1 MTHDAWVEVRTGAL
15 KHNLREVR
23 RCLAPNVRLFAVV
36 KGNAYG
42 HGLVRAS
49 EAFVAAGAD
58 ALAVAHLH
66 EAIELRDAGIGA
78 PILVMT
84 PILPENADIGVG
96 TRAEFAVDSPELIL
110 ALAEAARHHGVRA
123 KVHLKLDTGM
133 GRLGY
138 PAGTGKAPWREP
150 GFLPPDLEWSGVF
163 SHFARATEKDLSK
176 SERQLRA
183 FLQATDGLRVSRHI
197 ANSAGALRLPHSQLD
212 AVRIGTLL
220 YGQRPCEGLPK
231 TLDLRPAWS
240 LKARVI
246 ALREL
251 PAGTEVGYG
260 GETVL
265 RRPTRMAVLA
275 IGTSDGFT
283 VAPEGPF
290 WRQSI
295 LRFWAKKR
303 KRRLSVR
310 IRGGEAPVLGR
321 VSMNLTSVDVTD
333 LPGVEI
339 GDVAEVP
346 CLRLAASA
354 SLPRVFLD
362 A

>member
-1 MTHDAWVEVRTGAL
+1 
-15 KHNLREVR
+15 
-23 RCLAPNVRLFAVV
+23 
-36 KGNAYG
+36 
-42 HGLVRAS
+42 
-49 EAFVAAGAD
+49 
-58 ALAVAHLH
+58 
-66 EAIELRDAGIGA
+66 
-78 PILVMT
+78 
-84 PILPENADIGVG
+84 
-96 TRAEFAVDSPELIL
+96 
-110 ALAEAARHHGVRA
+110 
-123 KVHLKLDTGM
+123 
-133 GRLGY
+133 
-138 PAGTGKAPWREP
+138 
-150 GFLPPDLEWSGVF
+150 
-163 SHFARATEKDLSK
+163 
-176 SERQLRA
+176 
-183 FLQATDGLRVSRHI
+183 
-197 ANSAGALRLPHSQLD
+197 
-212 AVRIGTLL
+212 
-220 YGQRPCEGLPK
+220 
-231 TLDLRPAWS
+231 
-240 LKARVI
+240 
-246 ALREL
+246 
-251 PAGTEVGYG
+251 
-260 GETVL
+260 
-265 RRPTRMAVLA
+265 MAVLA

>member
-23 RCLAPNVRLFAVV
+23 RCLAPSVRLFAVV

-66 EAIELRDAGIGA
+66 EAIALREGGIGA

-84 PILPENADIGVG
+84 PILPDNADLAVG
-96 TRAEFAVDSPELIL
+96 TRAELAVDSPELVQAI
-110 ALAEAARHHGVRA
+110 AEAAHEQGVRA

-138 PAGTGKAPWREP
+138 PAGTGRAPWREP
-150 GFLPPDLEWSGVF
+150 GFLPADLEWAGVF
-163 SHFARATEKDLSK
+163 SHFARATEKDLGK

-183 FLQATDGLRVSRHI
+183 FLEATDGLRVTRHI
-197 ANSAGALRLPHSQLD
+197 ANSAGAFRLPHAQLD

-231 TLDLRPAWS
+231 ALDLKPTWT

-246 ALREL
+246 ALRDL

-265 RRPTRMAVLA
+265 RRPTRAAVLA
-275 IGTSDGFT
+275 IGTSDGFAM
-283 VAPEGPF
+283 APEGPF
-290 WRQSI
+290 WRQSV

-303 KRRLSVR
+303 KRKLSVR
-310 IRGGEAPVLGR
+310 IRGGGAQVLGR

-362 A
+362 T